1 MRVTLLNCSALCCFL
16 LCSVAIESVL
26 TDDDDDDNNDDVDKE
41 IDRQQN
47 DTSQPASDEKD
58 DIDVVTPVYQPEV
71 FVAAKT
77 VHTRFLK
84 LVSKSQQ
91 NLKDYDPEKFLAAC
105 NKLTASA
112 SHVKA
117 ISLIPS
123 EYLEDIGNSNIEE
136 IFTRLAFL
144 WTWNDHSIL
153 RALLEA
159 CDCQEGIKMLD
170 DFDSKIDTNQPLEL
184 FPIPPPSM
192 KMAPSLSSAYTV
204 LSIRHEYDQDE
215 LTSLQ
220 YVNDVAAVMIEK
232 FDISSHALQLLA
244 VRATPLMLYWMIP
257 KSVVPLISKAVNEH
271 LDFLKDNGFSEITIY
286 PNTILLATDILDHGS
301 YALLNNQVQVSIF
314 AAQHNWL

>member
-1 MRVTLLNCSALCCFL
+1 MVRVTLLNCSALCCFL

-26 TDDDDDDNNDDVDKE
+26 IDDDDDDDDDVNKE
-41 IDRQQN
+41 IDVQQN

-58 DIDVVTPVYQPEV
+58 DIDVTPVYQPEV
-71 FVAAKT
+71 FIAAKT

-84 LVSKSQQ
+84 LVSKLQQ
-91 NLKDYDPEKFLAAC
+91 NLKDCDPETFLAAC
-105 NKLTASA
+105 NKLTAST

-117 ISLIPS
+117 IPLIPYD
-123 EYLEDIGNSNIEE
+123 YLEDLGNSDIEE

-144 WTWNDHSIL
+144 WTWNNHSIL

-170 DFDSKIDTNQPLEL
+170 DFESKIDANQPIEL

-204 LSIRHEYDQDE
+204 LSIRHVYDQDE

-220 YVNDVAAVMIEK
+220 HVHDVAAVMIEK

-244 VRATPLMLYWMIP
+244 ARATPLMLYWMIP
-257 KSVVPLISKAVNEH
+257 KNVVPLISKAVNEH

-301 YALLNNQVQVSIF
+301 YALLSNQVQVSIF
-314 AAQHNWL
+314 AVQHNWL